1 MKNKTYL
8 YRRSLEYARQTKQI
22 SLWRASHQANIACK
36 EAIEESIRQGFDG
49 MHLKEGCVQGVL
61 EEYGF
66 KRVNWVLANTVREK
80 LWDGRFSQSNKEWA
94 RGQKVPPDPDHN
106 GDFVVESHP
115 AVLDGFL
122 REVRAE
128 FQKMN
133 LFDAR
138 HCCPDLPDAQ
148 DFAGKVLVVSPYSLL
163 ERYWSQEN
171 QLWYAHDGLGCNPY
185 ATGEFIRSTCLGDGE
200 ETFWHRE
207 DFIGVLKDEL
217 LPAWASEKLKELIAQ
232 ENHDFQPA
240 KGPSKPDG
248 PVLK

>member
-1 MKNKTYL
+1 
-8 YRRSLEYARQTKQI
+8 
-22 SLWRASHQANIACK
+22 
-36 EAIEESIRQGFDG
+36 
-49 MHLKEGCVQGVL
+49 
-61 EEYGF
+61 
-66 KRVNWVLANTVREK
+66 
-80 LWDGRFSQSNKEWA
+80 
-94 RGQKVPPDPDHN
+94 
-106 GDFVVESHP
+106 
-115 AVLDGFL
+115 
-122 REVRAE
+122 
-128 FQKMN
+128 MN

-240 KGPSKPDG
+240 KGPGKPDG

>member
-1 MKNKTYL
+1 MNEVYL
-8 YRRSLEYARQTKQI
+8 YRRSLEYARQNDQV
-22 SLWRASHQANIACK
+22 SLWRASHRANIACK
-36 EAIEESIRQGFDG
+36 KAIEESIRQGFDG
-49 MHLKEGCVQGVL
+49 MHLQEGCIQGVL

-80 LWDGRFSQSNKEWA
+80 LWDGQFSQSNKEWA
-94 RGQKVPPDPDHN
+94 RCQMIPPDPEHN
-106 GDFVVESHP
+106 CDFVVGSHP

-128 FQKMN
+128 LQKMN
-133 LFDAR
+133 LFEAK
-138 HCCPDLPDAQ
+138 HCCPDPPDAQ

-171 QLWYAHDGLGCNPY
+171 QLWYAHDR
-185 ATGEFIRSTCLGDGE
+185 GEFIRATCLGDGE

-207 DFIGVLKDEL
+207 DFIGVLKDEF
-217 LPAWASEKLKELIAQ
+217 LPAWASEKLKELTAQ